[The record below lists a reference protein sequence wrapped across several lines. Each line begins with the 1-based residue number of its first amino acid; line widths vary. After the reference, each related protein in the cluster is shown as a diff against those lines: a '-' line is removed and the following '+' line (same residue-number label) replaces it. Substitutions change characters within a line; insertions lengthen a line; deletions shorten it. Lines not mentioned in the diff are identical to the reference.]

1 MRPEAKGKFFKLLG
15 EVMTG
20 YGKELDPKTME
31 VWFNMLTPFEPA
43 TIRRAFDA
51 YAAERPDFA
60 PAPNG
65 IAARCKLMDG
75 RPEENEA
82 WALSLASQ
90 DERETVV
97 WTLEMSQAFAIA
109 LPMLNGGDE
118 IGARMAFKDAYSRLV
133 SGARAANRPAQWSVS
148 AGWDTDRRAIAV
160 EKAVVAGLLEGPQ
173 QHLAITNESGIPAE
187 RPEGLKRV
195 LEAIAPI
202 LARSENPHGSRDAEV
217 EADFSAQQAKTAE
230 IDARVREYLQKN
242 PRARYGSL
250 KIPGEEE

>member
-1 MRPEAKGKFFKLLG
+1 MRAEEKGRFFKLLG

-82 WALSLASQ
+82 WALALASK

-97 WTLEMSQAFAIA
+97 WTQEMAEAFG
-109 LPMLNGGDE
+109 LCRNMVEGGDE
-118 IGARMAFKDAYSRLV
+118 IGARMAFKDAYARLV
-133 SGARAANRPAQWSVS
+133 AAARAVNQPGVWSVS
-148 AGWDTDRRAIAV
+148 PGWDGERRNIAV
-160 EKAVVAGLLEGPQ
+160 SKATAAGLLQGPQ
-173 QHLAITNESGIPAE
+173 PHLALPNESGQGPE
-187 RPEGLKRV
+187 RPEGLKRLKEAMAA
-195 LEAIAPI
+195 LEDPAAKAERISQ
-202 LARSENPHGSRDAEV
+202 ARIDAENIR
-217 EADFSAQQAKTAE
+217 TGE
-230 IDARVREYLQKN
+230 IDARVRQYQASHPEVQ
-242 PRARYGSL
+242 
-250 KIPGEEE
+250 

>member
-31 VWFNMLTPFEPA
+31 VWFNMLTPFEPT
-43 TIRRAFDA
+43 TIRRAFES

-82 WALSLASQ
+82 WALSIASQ

-97 WTLEMSQAFAIA
+97 WTVEMSQAFAIA

-133 SGARAANRPAQWSVS
+133 AAARAANRPAEWSVS
-148 AGWDTDRRAIAV
+148 EGWDGELRQIAV
-160 EKAVVAGLLEGPQ
+160 SKAAAVGLLPAPPA
-173 QHLAITNESGIPAE
+173 HLMIESNLPPAK
-187 RPEGLKRV
+187 PEGLKRLMEELAK
-195 LEAIAPI
+195 LEDPNAK
-202 LARSENPHGSRDAEV
+202 
-217 EADFSAQQAKTAE
+217 ADRLY
-230 IDARVREYLQKN
+230 DARLAEEDAAERLRKEAADQKVREYLAKH
-242 PRARYGSL
+242 PEARYGELL
-250 KIPGEEE
+250 KPAAPR